1 MPTSAGSSSFTD
13 AFQLAGALA
22 AAAGKDAPEVKGGR
36 NAKAAD
42 GHDEDAKSQKT
53 SGTGTKDQGS
63 VTPVVIPA
71 AALPVSQMILPLPV
85 PAAALPVVSSGQG
98 AQGGDGQASGLPV
111 FTVNGNSG
119 SAVIAAAGD
128 QVGAGG
134 YVPSSAQ
141 PTGSDSGSPLSGTQ
155 AGSDLAAPVSGQPAG
170 TASVTPQ
177 AGSQTTSQASA
188 PVAGAV
194 SAAVTAGT
202 MPSLQSV
209 VQAGAA
215 AAVPAP
221 VPVSGAQVQTPLAKA
236 AQPMTNSN
244 GVTAAA
250 QSKDDSKPALAD
262 LKRMLTPQGTAEVPS
277 SPAPA
282 KGADAGDGSAKAE
295 STSAVAGASV
305 DQPASKAA
313 ADTND
318 AASQAAAMAQT
329 LAVPVTQTV
338 PVTGQVGSSLGVATP
353 GNGVNAGSKG
363 SGVQTAVTDSTGRS
377 AGVDGK
383 GKRKADDA
391 ASQTSTGNAG
401 FQDKLNQAI
410 DRPVQQVAG
419 HATASA
425 AGMDRALQAAPAR
438 VSTDA
443 SSSGSAASD
452 EAGSKLPVPTPASG
466 AELNAMPA
474 VNSAQLIQSMHHSEM
489 RLGMQSA
496 EFGNISINTS
506 LNHSALSAQ
515 ISIDHSELGR
525 ALAVHLPAIEEK
537 LGAAYGVQ
545 ARVEVRDSST
555 APGNN
560 PDQSASGQQ
569 QGSRGDRGGDR
580 GGNNASSFFGS
591 SSQTGALTSSI
602 STAAVDSTR
611 LDIRI

>member
-53 SGTGTKDQGS
+53 SGTGTKDQAS
-63 VTPVVIPA
+63 VTPAAIPA
-71 AALPVSQMILPLPV
+71 AALPVNQMILPLPV
-85 PAAALPVVSSGQG
+85 PAAALPVVSAGQG

-141 PTGSDSGSPLSGTQ
+141 PTASDSGAPLSVMP

-170 TASVTPQ
+170 TDSVTPQ
-177 AGSQTTSQASA
+177 AGLQTSSQASA
-188 PVAGAV
+188 PVASAV
-194 SAAVTAGT
+194 TAAVTAGT

-209 VQAGAA
+209 VQAGTAD
-215 AAVPAP
+215 AVP
-221 VPVSGAQVQTPLAKA
+221 VPVSGAQVQTPVAKA
-236 AQPMTNSN
+236 AQPLTNSN

-338 PVTGQVGSSLGVATP
+338 PVTGQIGSSLGVATP
-353 GNGVNAGSKG
+353 GNAVNAGSKG
-363 SGVQTAVTDSTGRS
+363 SGVQTAATDGTGRS

-383 GKRKADDA
+383 SKRKADDV
-391 ASQTSTGNAG
+391 ASQTSTGNAE

-425 AGMDRALQAAPAR
+425 AGMDQALQAAPAR
-438 VSTDA
+438 VSADA

-466 AELNAMPA
+466 AELSAMPA
-474 VNSAQLIQSMHHSEM
+474 LNSAQLIQSMHHSEM

-560 PDQSASGQQ
+560 SDQSASGQQ